1 LPDAPGLPEEEDARF
16 LSDALPR
23 TGDGARTE
31 RLSDPPEDYD
41 HASLRVGVN
50 VTRANDG
57 VADAGGEEKEEE
69 EPAALATPRDAN
81 ETAPTAYALDLSA
94 TTVKGLVRDSR
105 KHGGEAEAS
114 FGSRGA
120 EPEPP

>member
-1 LPDAPGLPEEEDARF
+1 
-16 LSDALPR
+16 
-23 TGDGARTE
+23 
-31 RLSDPPEDYD
+31 
-41 HASLRVGVN
+41 VGVN

-57 VADAGGEEKEEE
+57 VADAGGEKIEEE